1 MVTGTYECSPS
12 TPRTSKAIP
21 DRPTINAE
29 LRRNDPDLVAFLQV
43 VAGPERGQPHNLLAE
58 TGWHGTHQADA
69 MSYTPPFTGRHGAT
83 AVATRWP
90 HATVEVLDAGE
101 FLVIGTTA
109 ARPLGAE
116 VVREQQPVALTTAWS
131 SMSSQAQVPPR
142 HRA

>member
-1 MVTGTYECSPS
+1 
-12 TPRTSKAIP
+12 
-21 DRPTINAE
+21 
-29 LRRNDPDLVAFLQV
+29 
-43 VAGPERGQPHNLLAE
+43 
-58 TGWHGTHQADA
+58 
-69 MSYTPPFTGRHGAT
+69 MSYTPPFTDRHGGT

-90 HATVEVLDAGE
+90 HTTVEVLDAGE

-131 SMSSQAQVPPR
+131 SMSSRVQIPPR